1 MNLVA
6 QAVLSRTQGPNERIS
21 TLRVV
26 ALDQP
31 GDAASARHVVTLQT
45 THLKAGL
52 VVKVDESTLTPMP
65 VTLVLAR
72 QRALGYLQQRLAAG
86 EVLTSQQGF
95 DEVVAQVAAIDAKA
109 SETARAAQS
118 PAQAGAIAAL
128 CAKLDGGA
136 WRRLAAKQQGRLVWR
151 LAEYADPVRGG
162 QAQQLLYAQVPRLIA
177 LLESGDDLLDY
188 CLAYLIGRLGDGGAA
203 AAMQALSERGRSD
216 ATRDIARQAWLALLG
231 AAERDAALEPVRQL
245 FAERDAVDSFDGR
258 TRRKS
263 RTLSDDA
270 KRLLQLDELGCFD
283 EAMARASHDE
293 LERVDLTS
301 DLWPAVKRIYKRAE
315 WRHDH
320 ATLAVLHGRFDGRK
334 STLAQYH
341 RETALYMRLRGW
353 RHLRRLAAAEHSQAP
368 TLAVVLLRRMDEL
381 CASAPASRGRTL
393 PEMQWLLAARLVLPH
408 WADLHAS
415 HRAWSWG
422 VSMPIDVERLAPNRV
437 EGLSEMWNAH
447 APQLLAL
454 VGQSQSRLL
463 LWAFTRALSDQMDFL
478 LQREPAQIAAL
489 LHQSY
494 APAAAL
500 GLAVAQKHMAD
511 LRDNEA
517 LRPWLLVLAQCGD
530 GPAADYLSAWLSR
543 DRVGAAADAEL
554 IAALLISPAAV
565 LRTQGVALLSFADGA
580 AVALALLAALPT
592 VDESN
597 PALADIRDT
606 IVSLFAENTPLARHA
621 SGVPPLPLLRLL
633 EHSLTPLVQIATAWV
648 LVHPAALQ
656 TLPASSLRNL
666 LGSDEPARVACGIQ
680 LLGSL
685 PDDVLYE
692 QADVLAEF
700 AVSPHRELRRAV
712 APIITRLAGDS
723 RCNARIAERLHDV
736 LFRAEEGEGV
746 YDDVLALLTG
756 PLKDV
761 APARD
766 ASGTWRALQA
776 RATGAQR
783 YGAWAL
789 ESLGDDAYTLRQW
802 STIARHADTDVR
814 ARGRRSLDARL
825 TPMDATTPEQAEQ
838 LLPLADARFAD
849 TQEYARTMFG
859 ERLPA
864 SALSPELL
872 IAWVDHPQVWVQAL
886 GRQRLTQ
893 RMSAPE
899 ASMCLTR
906 LSQHPSTSG
915 QLFVTQW
922 LLSLPDESPTDRA
935 ARLVELQPYFLAVLS
950 QVYRARASK
959 TRVLGFLRSQ
969 LDSPQTAAVVA
980 GIFARQVV
988 SASLADQPDYV
999 AGLRD
1004 IAARHPELAQSFMQ
1018 PVAAEPRAR
1027 SGATPVA
1034 TPAAIPVV
1042 H

>member
-1 MNLVA
+1 MNLIA
-6 QAVLSRTQGPNERIS
+6 QAVLSRIQGNKERIS

-26 ALDQP
+26 ALDHQP
-31 GDAASARHVVTLQT
+31 GDDAAARHVVTLQT

-52 VVKVDESTLTPMP
+52 AEGVDESTLTPMP
-65 VTLVLAR
+65 VTLALAR
-72 QRALGYLQQRLAAG
+72 QRAVSYLQQRLAAG
-86 EVLTSQQGF
+86 EVLRSQQGF
-95 DEVVAQVAAIDAKA
+95 DDVVTTSAQSAAAA
-109 SETARAAQS
+109 SATESSARAK
-118 PAQAGAIAAL
+118 AIAAL
-128 CAKLDGGA
+128 CAKLDGSA
-136 WRRLAAKQQGRLVWR
+136 WRRLSAQQQGRLVWR
-151 LAEYADPVRGG
+151 LAEYADPARGG
-162 QAQQLLYAQVPRLIA
+162 QAQQLLYSQVPRLIA

-203 AAMQALSERGRSD
+203 VAMQALSQRGRGS
-216 ATRDIARQAWLALLG
+216 ATRDIARQAWLALLS
-231 AAERDAALEPVRQL
+231 AQERDAALEPARQYL
-245 FAERDAVDSFDGR
+245 ADRGEDATIEGR
-258 TRRKS
+258 SRRKKKD
-263 RTLSDDA
+263 LSGDA
-270 KRLLQLDELGCFD
+270 QALLHIDELGCFD
-283 EAMARASHDE
+283 ETMA
-293 LERVDLTS
+293 LESREWLANVDRVS
-301 DLWPAVKRIYKRAE
+301 DLWPAFKRIYKRAD

-320 ATLAVLHGRFDGRK
+320 ATLAVLHSRFDGPK
-334 STLAQYH
+334 PEFATYH

-368 TLAVVLLRRMDEL
+368 ALATALLRRMDEL
-381 CASAPASRGRTL
+381 CAAEQAPSPSRGRL
-393 PEMQWLLAARLVLPH
+393 NEMHWLLAARLVLPE
-408 WADLHAS
+408 WSGLHAS

-422 VSMPIDVERLAPNRV
+422 VNAPLPLDQLAPNRV
-437 EGLSEMWNAH
+437 DGLASMWNAS
-447 APQLLAL
+447 PQPLLAL
-454 VGQSQSRLL
+454 VGQSQSKLL
-463 LWAFTRALSDQMDFL
+463 LWSFTRALSDQMDFL
-478 LQREPAQIAAL
+478 MQREPAQIAPL
-489 LHQSY
+489 LHQTY

-500 GLAVAQKHMAD
+500 GLEVAQKHMVD
-511 LRDNEA
+511 VRDMQA
-517 LRPWLLVLAQCGD
+517 LRPWLLALAQCSD

-543 DRVGAAADAEL
+543 DRVSAASDADL
-554 IAALLISPAAV
+554 IAALLISPAAAS
-565 LRTQGVALLSFADGA
+565 RTQGVALLSFADGA

-592 VDESN
+592 VDENN
-597 PALADIRDT
+597 PALAEIRDT
-606 IVSLFAENTPLARHA
+606 IVSLLADNAPLARHA
-621 SGVPPLPLLRLL
+621 ASVPPLPLQRLL
-633 EHSLTPLVQIATAWV
+633 EHSLTPLVQIASAWL

-700 AVSPHRELRRAV
+700 AVSPHREMRKAV
-712 APIITRLAGDS
+712 APIITRLAKDS
-723 RCNARIAERLHDV
+723 RCNARIAERLHDA

-789 ESLGDDAYTLRQW
+789 QALGDEAYTLRQW
-802 STIARHADTDVR
+802 STLARHADMDVR
-814 ARGRRSLDARL
+814 ARSRQTIDVRL
-825 TPMDATTPEQAEQ
+825 TPMEATTPEQAEQ
-838 LLPLADARFAD
+838 LLPLADARFVD
-849 TQEYARTMFG
+849 TQEYARAMFG

-872 IAWVDHPQVWVQAL
+872 VTWVDHPQSWVQAL

-893 RMSAPE
+893 QMSAPE

-906 LSQHPSTSG
+906 LSQHPSTSV

-922 LLSLPDESPTDRA
+922 LLSLPEESATDRA
-935 ARLVELQPYFLAVLS
+935 ARLQELQPYFLAVLS
-950 QVYRARASK
+950 QVHRARASK
-959 TRVLGFLRSQ
+959 TRVLSFLRTQ
-969 LDSPQTAAVVA
+969 LQSPETAAVVA
-980 GIFARQVV
+980 SIFARQVV

-1018 PVAAEPRAR
+1018 PVAAEAR
-1027 SGATPVA
+1027 GHRSSATPVL
-1034 TPAAIPVV
+1034 
-1042 H
+1042 